1 MNMNMPNVTAEEYV
15 KQHSG
20 SSVASQLIIISLIM
34 SSIEIQYFSV
44 YYLAADIGGNLFTN
58 VILLSIGA
66 SVSGVV
72 SGYLINVY
80 SDVRVFQSFA
90 LCTGIFNLIFYFV
103 SDAILKYICFILTAF
118 GAAAQF
124 CVIFIIV
131 ELRIP
136 PENIGAA
143 IAIVLTIG
151 NVAAAISPFVG

>member
-15 KQHSG
+15 KQPAE
-20 SSVASQLIIISLIM
+20 SSVAGQLIIMSLM
-34 SSIEIQYFSV
+34 TSSISIQYYAV

-58 VILLSIGA
+58 LILLSIGA
-66 SVSGVV
+66 SISGIV

-90 LCTGIFNLIFYFV
+90 LCTGIFNMLFYFV
-103 SDAILKYICFILTAF
+103 TGSIFKYICFIMTAF
-118 GAAAQF
+118 GAAAQY
-124 CVIFIIV
+124 CVIFIII

-151 NVAAAISPFVG
+151 NVAASLSPFVG